1 MSIDR
6 DTFEN
11 TSEDELEDLSVPD
24 QVLGFLAANDDR
36 AFKAREIA
44 SQIGVDEGAV
54 STALSRL
61 KDRDLVEHKATY
73 WAVTD
78 DAERLDGY
86 SGYERATAL
95 FNDQLGTEDKKAWRE
110 HGRSLGWMAS
120 SPSLRRAGFVAGH
133 RTRVGSS
140 RGASNPLTTR
150 ISTSGRGVLPEIS
163 LKRRLLHSLRSF
175 SRIYTI
181 FSFRKWPSDAAL
193 G

>member
-11 TSEDELEDLSVPD
+11 TSEEELEELSVPD
-24 QVLGFLAANDDR
+24 QVLGFLAANQNR

-44 SQIGVDEGAV
+44 SQIGVDEGTV

-95 FNDQLGTEDKKAWRE
+95 FNDQLGAEDKESWCE
-110 HGRSLGWMAS
+110 HAPQEPH
-120 SPSLRRAGFVAGH
+120 PSV
-133 RTRVGSS
+133 
-140 RGASNPLTTR
+140 
-150 ISTSGRGVLPEIS
+150 E
-163 LKRRLLHSLRSF
+163 
-175 SRIYTI
+175 
-181 FSFRKWPSDAAL
+181 DDQ
-193 G
+193 

>member
-1 MSIDR
+1 MTYLCVPMSIDR

-11 TSEDELEDLSVPD
+11 TSEDELEEFSVPD
-24 QVLGFLAANDDR
+24 QVLGFLVANENR

-78 DAERLDGY
+78 DEERLNGY

-95 FNDQLGTEDKKAWRE
+95 FNEQLGEEDTDAWRE
-110 HGRSLGWMAS
+110 HA
-120 SPSLRRAGFVAGH
+120 PSEPH
-133 RTRVGSS
+133 
-140 RGASNPLTTR
+140 
-150 ISTSGRGVLPEIS
+150 
-163 LKRRLLHSLRSF
+163 
-175 SRIYTI
+175 
-181 FSFRKWPSDAAL
+181 PSVEDEQ
-193 G
+193 

>member
-24 QVLGFLAANDDR
+24 QVLGFLAAHDDR

-44 SQIGVDEGAV
+44 SQIGVDEGAA

-61 KDRDLVEHKATY
+61 KDRGLVEHKATY

-78 DAERLDGY
+78 DAERLDRY

-95 FNDQLGTEDKKAWRE
+95 FNDQLGAEDKVSWHE
-110 HGRSLGWMAS
+110 HTPQEPH
-120 SPSLRRAGFVAGH
+120 PSV
-133 RTRVGSS
+133 
-140 RGASNPLTTR
+140 
-150 ISTSGRGVLPEIS
+150 E
-163 LKRRLLHSLRSF
+163 
-175 SRIYTI
+175 
-181 FSFRKWPSDAAL
+181 DEQ
-193 G
+193 

>member
-11 TSEDELEDLSVPD
+11 TSEDELEELSVPD
-24 QVLGFLAANDDR
+24 QVLGFLAANEDR

-44 SQIGVDEGAV
+44 TQIGVDEGAV

-61 KDRDLVEHKATY
+61 KDRGLVEHKATY

-95 FNDQLGTEDKKAWRE
+95 FNDQLGTEDKDSWRE
-110 HGRSLGWMAS
+110 HTPQGSH
-120 SPSLRRAGFVAGH
+120 PS
-133 RTRVGSS
+133 T
-140 RGASNPLTTR
+140 
-150 ISTSGRGVLPEIS
+150 E
-163 LKRRLLHSLRSF
+163 
-175 SRIYTI
+175 
-181 FSFRKWPSDAAL
+181 DEQ
-193 G
+193 